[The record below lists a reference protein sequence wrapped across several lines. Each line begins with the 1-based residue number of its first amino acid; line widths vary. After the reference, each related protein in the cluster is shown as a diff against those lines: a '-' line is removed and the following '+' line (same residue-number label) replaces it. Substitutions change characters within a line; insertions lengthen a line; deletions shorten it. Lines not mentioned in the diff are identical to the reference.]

1 MALRSAFVLLG
12 LVLLA
17 TVGCTGPNVRTDFDP
32 SAEFTT
38 FKTYAFGGLTDVN
51 QGGVLDNS
59 LMQKRLEH
67 MVDQQLAAKG
77 LQQMSLDQHPDLLV
91 HYWIGV
97 KDKQRVE
104 STGPAVGAY
113 GVRGARGGYGWGAGY
128 GGGVTTYEY
137 KEGTLVIDLVESA
150 KKELV
155 WRATIVGTLEDTTDK
170 NLELANQGITKAF
183 QDYPPGKK

>member
-59 LMQKRLEH
+59 LMRKRLEQ

-77 LQQMSLDQHPDLLV
+77 LQQMSLDQNPNLLV

-97 KDKQRVE
+97 KEKQRVE
-104 STGPAVGAY
+104 STGGAGGAY
-113 GVRGARGGYGWGAGY
+113 GRRGGYGWGAGY
-128 GGGVTTYEY
+128 GGGVTTYDY
-137 KEGTLVIDLVESA
+137 KEGTLVIDLVEST

-155 WRATIVGTLEDTTDK
+155 WRGTIVATLEDSTDE
-170 NLELANQGITKAF
+170 NLELANKGIAKAF

>member
-1 MALRSAFVLLG
+1 MALRSAVMFLVI
-12 LVLLA
+12 VLLA
-17 TVGCTGPNVRTDFDP
+17 SSGCTGPTVRTDFDS
-32 SAEFTT
+32 SAEFTK

-59 LMQKRLEH
+59 LMRKRLEQ
-67 MVDQQLAAKG
+67 MVDQQLTAKG
-77 LQQMSLDQHPDLLV
+77 LQQLSLDQHPDLLV

-97 KDKQRVE
+97 KEKQRVE

-137 KEGTLVIDLVESA
+137 KEGTLVIDLVEST
-150 KKELV
+150 KKDLV
-155 WRATIVGTLEDTTDK
+155 WRGTIVATLEDTTDE
-170 NLELANQGITKAF
+170 NLELANKGIAKAF
-183 QDYPPGKK
+183 QDYPPEKK